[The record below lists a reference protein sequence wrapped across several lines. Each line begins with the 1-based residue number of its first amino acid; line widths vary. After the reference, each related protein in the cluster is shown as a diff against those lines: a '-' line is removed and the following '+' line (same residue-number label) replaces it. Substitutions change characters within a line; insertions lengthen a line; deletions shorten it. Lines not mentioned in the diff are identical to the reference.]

1 MLEGRK
7 GAKFKFFWKGSE
19 DGTGGVGLLVAERWI
34 KNVIDVQRVN
44 ERLLVVRVAVGGSV
58 LNLICVYAPQVGRS
72 LEEKEE
78 FLVLVGKMISSV
90 NVKERLVVAGDF
102 NCHVGA
108 DALGY
113 EGVHGGHG
121 FGQRNVEGEM
131 LLELASALGLVVEP
145 PGGHMFHETG

>member
-1 MLEGRK
+1 ML
-7 GAKFKFFWKGSE
+7 
-19 DGTGGVGLLVAERWI
+19 
-34 KNVIDVQRVN
+34 
-44 ERLLVVRVAVGGSV
+44 RVAIGGSV

-72 LEEKEE
+72 LEEKED
-78 FLVLVGKMISSV
+78 FLVLVGKTISSV

-121 FGQRNVEGEM
+121 FGRSNVKCDM
-131 LLELASALGLVVEP
+131 LLELASAMG
-145 PGGHMFHETG
+145 